1 MSNTYRHVEDAKLRK
16 DQRADPEA
24 HYGHPSIKNQ
34 AQPYYGP
41 KRASDIKIDIR
52 SWDCAVAMRSKHG
65 GKKLRRIRRGARRTM
80 RMALQQ
86 RHAELPDYKLPVRY
100 FA

>member
-1 MSNTYRHVEDAKLRK
+1 MSKTYRHVEHAKLRK
-16 DQRADPEA
+16 EQRSDPLR
-24 HYGHPSIKNQ
+24 HYPQPSINNQ
-34 AQPYYGP
+34 YQTYYGP
-41 KRASDIKIDIR
+41 QMASDLKIDIR
-52 SWDCAVAMRSKHG
+52 SWDCTVAMRSKHG